1 MKVTDSEFLLQE
13 YQTIAQ
19 AFFNLYG
26 VIDQT
31 FRLYLGVVA
40 LPLSVAGV
48 ILGSGILSIDFTS
61 YSGWVASIL
70 LLVGLLGVFVTL
82 SLMLIRIEMLGYARV
97 INQIRGFFTK
107 SNPEIG
113 MYLRLPTHDQVPPY
127 FALLTY
133 TTFQMAALAL
143 CNSSAFGL
151 AVRLWFP
158 CTGLFGPLAVGLSSF
173 VFHFVVYWL
182 VSNKKEN
189 QWRQRPEFRF

>member
-1 MKVTDSEFLLQE
+1 MKVADPDFLLQE

-48 ILGSGILSIDFTS
+48 ILGTGILPIDFTL
-61 YSGWVASIL
+61 YSGWVPSIL
-70 LLVGLLGVFVTL
+70 LFVGLLGIFVTL
-82 SLMLIRIEMLGYARV
+82 SLILIRIEMLAYARV
-97 INQIRGFFTK
+97 INQIRGFFSK

-113 MYLRLPTHDQVPPY
+113 PYLRLPTDDQVPPY

-133 TTFQMAALAL
+133 TTFQMAAVGL
-143 CNSSAFGL
+143 CNSAAFAL
-151 AVRLWFP
+151 AAWLWFP
-158 CTGLFGPLAVGLSSF
+158 CTALFVAVALSSF
-173 VFHFVVYWL
+173 TFHFALYWF
-182 VSNKKEN
+182 VSKRKEN
-189 QWRQRPEFRF
+189 QWRHRPEFRF